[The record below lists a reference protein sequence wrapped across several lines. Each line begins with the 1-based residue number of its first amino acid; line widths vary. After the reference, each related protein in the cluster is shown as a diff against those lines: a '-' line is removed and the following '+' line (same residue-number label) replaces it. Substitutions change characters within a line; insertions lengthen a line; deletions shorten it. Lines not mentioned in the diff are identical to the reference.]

1 VTPPLAFGRETPP
14 PADVLAQVR
23 APFEAFA
30 TRYHGQW
37 VEPAVLQP
45 LGLLLDLTGEA
56 LRAKLILVG
65 GVGEDQAMRP
75 DFTIPVTRAHIV
87 SGAAKGRYLY
97 AGDAYRTPE
106 PGRPAEFAQVGLEL
120 LGPSDD
126 AAGEDALVAGLAY
139 SAVQAGGRGDLAL
152 RFGDVALFHAFLAAI
167 GLPEAT
173 AARLVRALPN
183 PRLLAREL
191 DRAVQPR
198 ARQEGGRLS
207 NGYLAATLADLPEG
221 EAAGMLEELWRLAG
235 IQPVGGRTPA
245 EIVHRL
251 ALRAEAEQNPPLSP
265 AESDLIRR
273 YLQISAPIHQA
284 LSEVDGLAAEA
295 KGDLSRPLEIW
306 MQRLKTLALAGV
318 ATDLPT
324 LATGFARPFGYYDGV
339 LFEVTSPSLA
349 GDEPIAGG
357 GRYDGLPERLG
368 GVRGAVGCMVRPALA
383 WTGFGSGS

>member
-1 VTPPLAFGRETPP
+1 MTPPLAFGRETPP
-14 PADVLAQVR
+14 PTEVLAQVR

-56 LRAKLILVG
+56 LRAKLILVN

-75 DFTIPVTRAHIV
+75 DFTIPVTRAHIG

-120 LGPSDD
+120 LGHSDD
-126 AAGEDALVAGLAY
+126 PAGEDALVAGLAY
-139 SAVQAGGRGDLAL
+139 SAVHAGGRSDLAL

-173 AARLVRALPN
+173 VARLVRALPN

-191 DRAVQPR
+191 DRAVQPS
-198 ARQEGGRLS
+198 ARRDGGR
-207 NGYLAATLADLPEG
+207 LAATLADLPEG

-251 ALRAEAEQNPPLSP
+251 ALRAEADQNPPLSP

-273 YLQISAPIHQA
+273 YLTISAPVHQA

-295 KGDLSRPLEIW
+295 KGDLSRPLETW
-306 MQRLKTLALAGV
+306 MQRLKTLALSGV
-318 ATDLPT
+318 ATELPT
-324 LATGFARPFGYYDGV
+324 LSTGFARPFGYYDGV
-339 LFEVTSPSLA
+339 LFEVTSPSLG

-368 GVRGAVGCMVRPALA
+368 GQRGAVGCMVRPALA
-383 WTGFGSGS
+383 WKGA